1 MTITSSETVGAQ
13 HGACKRAPSR
23 PTAEGSK
30 ARDRVVLALW
40 KARDRALPTQRRT
53 GYCVPGATAL
63 VRERERERERER
75 GERERREREMR
86 DTRQQVR
93 RDENTQSVQLV

>member
-1 MTITSSETVGAQ
+1 VTITSSETVGAQ
-13 HGACKRAPSR
+13 YGAWPRAPSR

-75 GERERREREMR
+75 GREREERERDERHAATGQER
-86 DTRQQVR
+86 
-93 RDENTQSVQLV
+93 

>member
-13 HGACKRAPSR
+13 YGACPRAPSR

-75 GERERREREMR
+75 GREREERERDERHAATGQER
-86 DTRQQVR
+86 
-93 RDENTQSVQLV
+93 

>member
-1 MTITSSETVGAQ
+1 
-13 HGACKRAPSR
+13 
-23 PTAEGSK
+23 
-30 ARDRVVLALW
+30 VVLALW

-63 VRERERERERER
+63 VREREGERERER
-75 GERERREREMR
+75 DEREGEREMR

>member
-1 MTITSSETVGAQ
+1 
-13 HGACKRAPSR
+13 
-23 PTAEGSK
+23 
-30 ARDRVVLALW
+30 VVLALW

-63 VRERERERERER
+63 VREREGERERER
-75 GERERREREMR
+75 GREREMR

>member
-1 MTITSSETVGAQ
+1 LCPRGHSAG
-13 HGACKRAPSR
+13 
-23 PTAEGSK
+23 EG
-30 ARDRVVLALW
+30 
-40 KARDRALPTQRRT
+40 
-53 GYCVPGATAL
+53 
-63 VRERERERERER
+63 ERERERERE